1 MERFNLRF
9 LKGTLIPIILF
20 LLSPA
25 QAVELVNEQF
35 ASNINGWSVS
45 NPSKVYWK
53 QSFNNN
59 NQDGFMFIDRRDWG
73 RKTYHFG
80 SDYSNQSMDVEV
92 RWCATSQ
99 WENWQDFLR
108 IKVNGSTV

>member
-1 MERFNLRF
+1 
-9 LKGTLIPIILF
+9 
-20 LLSPA
+20 
-25 QAVELVNEQF
+25 
-35 ASNINGWSVS
+35 
-45 NPSKVYWK
+45 
-53 QSFNNN
+53 
-59 NQDGFMFIDRRDWG
+59 MFIDRRDWG